1 MLNDWT
7 GRVGWA
13 ALLLGVAACAG
24 MLLYRSH
31 LRRQAFRSMSAPSQ
45 WPITARELV
54 GPDEHDVWQ
63 WLCGVFADYHIML
76 KVPLV
81 RYTAPN
87 TPAEGKVWHKRLSGV
102 YCTFAVCGA
111 DGTVIGCVDV
121 VGAGD
126 GDRAHWYVKET
137 VLGKCGIPYVMV
149 SCGKLPAGES
159 LRAAFIGQIEL
170 SGADTADSLAL
181 ALGAGAGNGQLE
193 LTAVDPL
200 EPLPIDKARGRL
212 TSSLEQKR
220 QARAFTL
227 GGAPYS

>member
-1 MLNDWT
+1 VFNELT
-7 GRVGWA
+7 GPLGLG
-13 ALLLGVAACAG
+13 ALLLLSAVGASI
-24 MLLYRSH
+24 LLYRMH
-31 LRRQAFRSMSAPSQ
+31 LRRVALRSMSAPSQ

-54 GPDEHDVWQ
+54 APDEHEVWQ

-76 KVPLV
+76 KIPLV
-81 RYTAPN
+81 RYTAPT

-102 YCTFAVCGA
+102 YCTFTVCGA

-159 LRAAFIGQIEL
+159 LRTAFIGQIEL
-170 SGADTADSLAL
+170 SGADTTDPLGQESGAGSGALAL
-181 ALGAGAGNGQLE
+181 A
-193 LTAVDPL
+193 AVDPL
-200 EPLPIDKARGRL
+200 DASPIDKARSHL
-212 TSSLEQKR
+212 KSSLEMQR
-220 QARAFTL
+220 QERVFPL
-227 GGAPYS
+227 GGAINS